1 MSEAPE
7 TTSTNVDR
15 PHRSPEDITILIVD
29 DEVDIT
35 KFLGTVLTD
44 AGMNVLIAHD
54 GDEALNALKRQV
66 PDLISLDLVMPGK
79 SGIRVLMELRK
90 NRDWSRIPVIIV
102 TAHARDPKV
111 QRDLR
116 ETLADSTMVGP
127 SLYLEK
133 PVTPQGYLR
142 SICDI
147 LGVDAK
153 IEGLMFGDSSKSLR
167 DEARQLLDDAD
178 PATLEAV
185 LGRLRAEGTETEGG
199 EDP

>member
-1 MSEAPE
+1 MSEASK
-7 TTSTNVDR
+7 TSNTNVDGLGRR
-15 PHRSPEDITILIVD
+15 PEEITVLIVD

-35 KFLGTVLTD
+35 NYLGTVLTD
-44 AGMNVLIAHD
+44 AGMNVLIAND
-54 GDEALNALKRQV
+54 GDEALDVLKSQV

-90 NRDWSRIPVIIV
+90 NRDLSRIPVIIV

-111 QRDLR
+111 QRDLS

-133 PVTPQGYLR
+133 PVTSRSYLK

-147 LGVDAK
+147 LGVEAG
-153 IEGLMFGDSSKSLR
+153 IEGLMFADSGESMR
-167 DEARQLLDDAD
+167 DEARQLLDNADA
-178 PATLEAV
+178 ATLEAV
-185 LGRLRAEGTETEGG
+185 LGRLRSEDSGAGSG

>member
-1 MSEAPE
+1 MSEVSK
-7 TTSTNVDR
+7 TTGTNVDSPR
-15 PHRSPEDITILIVD
+15 RRPEDMTVLIVD

-35 KFLGTVLTD
+35 NYLGTVLTD
-44 AGMNVLIAHD
+44 AGMNVLIAND
-54 GDEALNALKRQV
+54 GDEALDVLKNQV

-90 NRDWSRIPVIIV
+90 NRELSRIPVIIV

-111 QRDLR
+111 QRDLS

-133 PVTPQGYLR
+133 PVTSQSYLR

-147 LGVDAK
+147 LGVEAG
-153 IEGLMFGDSSKSLR
+153 IEGLMFADSGDSMR
-167 DEARQLLDDAD
+167 DEARQLLDNADA
-178 PATLEAV
+178 ATLEAV
-185 LGRLRAEGTETEGG
+185 LGRLRSEDSGACSG

>member
-7 TTSTNVDR
+7 EASTNVDR
-15 PHRSPEDITILIVD
+15 PRRRPEDITILIVD

-35 KFLGTVLTD
+35 KYLGTVLTD

-54 GDEALNALKRQV
+54 GDEALDVLKRQV

-79 SGIRVLMELRK
+79 SGIRVMMELRK
-90 NRDWSRIPVIIV
+90 NRAWSRIPVIIV

-116 ETLADSTMVGP
+116 ESLSESTMVGP

-133 PVTPQGYLR
+133 PVTPQSYLK

-147 LGVDAK
+147 VGVEAEL
-153 IEGLMFGDSSKSLR
+153 EGPMFGDSSESLR
-167 DEARQLLDDAD
+167 SEARQLLDNADA
-178 PATLEAV
+178 ATLEAV
-185 LGRLRAEGTETEGG
+185 LGRLREESGD
-199 EDP
+199 DP

>member
-1 MSEAPE
+1 MSEASK
-7 TTSTNVDR
+7 TSNTNVDGPGR
-15 PHRSPEDITILIVD
+15 RPEDITVLIVD

-35 KFLGTVLTD
+35 NYLGTVLTN
-44 AGMNVLIAHD
+44 AGMNVLIAND
-54 GDEALNALKRQV
+54 GDEALDVLKSQV

-90 NRDWSRIPVIIV
+90 NRDLSRIPVIIV

-111 QRDLR
+111 QRDLS
-116 ETLADSTMVGP
+116 ETLAESTMVGP

-133 PVTPQGYLR
+133 PVTSQSYLK

-147 LGVDAK
+147 LGVEAG
-153 IEGLMFGDSSKSLR
+153 IEGLMFADSGESMR
-167 DEARQLLDDAD
+167 DEARQLLDNADA
-178 PATLEAV
+178 ATLEAV
-185 LGRLRAEGTETEGG
+185 LGRLRSEDSGTGSG

>member
-1 MSEAPE
+1 MSEVSK
-7 TTSTNVDR
+7 TTSANVDSPGR
-15 PHRSPEDITILIVD
+15 RPEDMTVLIVD

-35 KFLGTVLTD
+35 NYLGTVLTD

-54 GDEALNALKRQV
+54 GDEALNSLKRRV

-116 ETLADSTMVGP
+116 ETLAGSTMVGP

-133 PVTPQGYLR
+133 PVTPQSYLK

-147 LGVDAK
+147 LGVEAE
-153 IEGLMFGDSSKSLR
+153 IEASMFGDSSESLR
-167 DEARQLLDDAD
+167 NEARQLLDNAD
-178 PATLEAV
+178 SATLEAV
-185 LGRLRAEGTETEGG
+185 LGRLRDEDTEAEGG